1 MLKPS
6 PPPDIETPHRPTA
19 DSSERIFF
27 RKNVHVQRTD
37 FYYELP
43 EELIAQRPA
52 DRRDGSRL
60 LVLYRQTKEVIHKSF
75 TDFVDIPAPGDLLI
89 LNNSKVIPARLYATK
104 PDTGGNAELL
114 LLEELTTN
122 EWWCML
128 KPGKRLREGSRIQ
141 ILDRNKDPTPIN
153 GELLG
158 KNLEGHGR
166 VRFSGTPNILENLG
180 ELGETP
186 LPPYIN
192 RDSGL
197 SDSDPER
204 YQTVFAHPPGS
215 VAAPT
220 AGLHFTPQILGAL
233 RGRGVNIAEVTLHVS
248 LGTFAPVK
256 AEAVEDHQMHHERYA
271 MSANT
276 AQAINETKA
285 AGGRVYAIGTTS
297 VRVLETIG
305 HDLADGDPIPEEDH
319 TGKTNI
325 FIHPPAKFRLV
336 DHLLTNFHLPESTL
350 LMLISALASPG
361 EMDGRETIMNTYEQ
375 AIAERYRFFSYGDA
389 MLIL

>member
-1 MLKPS
+1 M
-6 PPPDIETPHRPTA
+6 R
-19 DSSERIFF
+19 
-27 RKNVHVQRTD
+27 RTD
-37 FYYELP
+37 FNYELP
-43 EELIAQRPA
+43 EELIAQRPT
-52 DRRDGSRL
+52 DRRDGARL

-89 LNNSKVIPARLYATK
+89 LNNSKVIPARLFGTK
-104 PDTGGNAELL
+104 PETGGGVELL

-128 KPGKRLREGSRIQ
+128 KPGKRLREGSQIR
-141 ILDRNKDPTPIN
+141 ILDRSKVPTPIN

-158 KNLEGHGR
+158 KNLDGHGHI
-166 VRFSGTPNILENLG
+166 RFSGTPNILENLV
-180 ELGETP
+180 EFGETP

-192 RDSGL
+192 RASGL

-220 AGLHFTPQILGAL
+220 AGLHFTPQILGAM
-233 RGRGVNIAEVTLHVS
+233 RARGVKIAEVTLHVG

-256 AEAVEDHQMHHERYA
+256 ADEIEDHEMHNERYV

-285 AGGRVYAIGTTS
+285 AGGKVFSIGTTS

-305 HDLADGDPIPEEDH
+305 REIDEGDPIPERDH
-319 TGKTNI
+319 EGKTNI
-325 FIHPPAKFRLV
+325 FIHPPAKFRIV

-350 LMLISALASPG
+350 LMLLSAFASPG
-361 EMDGRETIMNTYEQ
+361 EMEGRETIMSTYQQ